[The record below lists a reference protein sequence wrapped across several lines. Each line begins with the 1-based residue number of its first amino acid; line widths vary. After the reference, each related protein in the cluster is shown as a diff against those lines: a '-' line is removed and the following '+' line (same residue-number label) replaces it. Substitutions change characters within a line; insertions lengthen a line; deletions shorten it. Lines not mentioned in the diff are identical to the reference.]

1 MDTHR
6 SGQMDEHNTPYIW
19 LRYSTQFT
27 SGGRSHTIEMQ
38 IPVPVGASAEQREQ
52 LIREAEAGIE
62 QLYRQIERRGSQ
74 RNQQSP
80 ETGRPQEAAQRSR
93 TDYASSRQPAPVD
106 ARPTPPAPP
115 VVPTRQPVQSS
126 PPQQVATQ
134 AATRD
139 ASKIISLPE
148 KTEVADA
155 HIAGHASIGSEMPST
170 HNLSTS
176 ASSNIKLAQF
186 IQIIKSNWGLTPKQ
200 AMDLLQVKT
209 LNNMN
214 YRDLIRQLESLVP
227 QNQSAESA
235 PKNTTGQPR
244 PAPAQVPPTPP
255 TPRTSAPTSSTTM
268 RDAGARPASS
278 SPSAPAPPPSATNR
292 APAPPTPP
300 TPAPPSPRPPAPSA
314 SPGLDGPA
322 NIPVFPLRD
331 NVLREVPRFYKFDE
345 EDEEPEEA
353 ASGND
358 EDENSMSD
366 TMARIKVDDLKEIR
380 GTTAASQGRLTVL
393 HTLLDSQI
401 SDTQFQQLI
410 EGLWNINSDKKL
422 KQDHVEAL
430 ISWAKE
436 DYFEDEVRA
445 VLAVLNG

>member
-1 MDTHR
+1 
-6 SGQMDEHNTPYIW
+6 MDEHDTPYIW

-80 ETGRPQEAAQRSR
+80 ETGRPPEAAQRSR

-115 VVPTRQPVQSS
+115 APPAPVVPTRQPGQSS
-126 PPQQVATQ
+126 PPQQAAAQ
-134 AATRD
+134 AATLD
-139 ASKIISLPE
+139 ASKIISLQE

-155 HIAGHASIGSEMPST
+155 HIAGRPSIGSEMPST

-186 IQIIKSNWGLTPKQ
+186 IQIIKNNWGLTPKQ

-214 YRDLIRQLESLVP
+214 YRDLLRQ
-227 QNQSAESA
+227 
-235 PKNTTGQPR
+235 
-244 PAPAQVPPTPP
+244 
-255 TPRTSAPTSSTTM
+255 
-268 RDAGARPASS
+268 S
-278 SPSAPAPPPSATNR
+278 SPSASAPPPSATNR

-300 TPAPPSPRPPAPSA
+300 APAPPSPRPPAPSA
-314 SPGLDGPA
+314 SAGLDGPA

-331 NVLREVPRFYKFDE
+331 NVLREVPRSYKFDE
-345 EDEEPEEA
+345 EDEEAEEA

-380 GTTAASQGRLTVL
+380 GTAAASQGRLTVL

>member
-1 MDTHR
+1 
-6 SGQMDEHNTPYIW
+6 MDEHDTPHIW

-80 ETGRPQEAAQRSR
+80 ETGRPPEAAQRSR

-115 VVPTRQPVQSS
+115 APPAPVVPTRQPGQSS
-126 PPQQVATQ
+126 PPQQAAAQ
-134 AATRD
+134 AATLD
-139 ASKIISLPE
+139 ASKIISLQE

-155 HIAGHASIGSEMPST
+155 HIAGRPSIGSEMPST

-186 IQIIKSNWGLTPKQ
+186 IQIIKNNWGLTPKQ

-214 YRDLIRQLESLVP
+214 YRDLLRQLESLVP

-255 TPRTSAPTSSTTM
+255 TPRASAPTSSTTM

-278 SPSAPAPPPSATNR
+278 SPSASAPPPSATNR

-300 TPAPPSPRPPAPSA
+300 APAPPSPRPPAPSA
-314 SPGLDGPA
+314 SAGLDGPA

-331 NVLREVPRFYKFDE
+331 NALREVPRSYKFDE

-380 GTTAASQGRLTVL
+380 GTAAASQGRLTVL

>member
-1 MDTHR
+1 
-6 SGQMDEHNTPYIW
+6 MDEHDTPYLW

-80 ETGRPQEAAQRSR
+80 ETGRPQEAAQRSKI
-93 TDYASSRQPAPVD
+93 DYASSRQL
-106 ARPTPPAPP
+106 TPPAPP

-126 PPQQVATQ
+126 PPQQVAAQ

-139 ASKIISLPE
+139 ASKIISLQE

-155 HIAGHASIGSEMPST
+155 HIAGHPSIGSEMPST

-176 ASSNIKLAQF
+176 ASGNIKLAQF
-186 IQIIKSNWGLTPKQ
+186 IQIIKNNWGLTPKQ

-255 TPRTSAPTSSTTM
+255 TPRASAPTSSTTM

-278 SPSAPAPPPSATNR
+278 SPSGPVPAPPPSATNR

-300 TPAPPSPRPPAPSA
+300 APAPPSPRPPAPSA
-314 SPGLDGPA
+314 SAALDGPA

-331 NVLREVPRFYKFDE
+331 NALREVPRFYKFDE

-358 EDENSMSD
+358 EDENGMSD

-380 GTTAASQGRLTVL
+380 GTAAASQGRLTVL